1 MIQLKKAIIIGI
13 TGQDGA
19 LLAKLLL
26 AKGYHVIGITR
37 GLRKKYN
44 RLEFLN
50 IEKDVEII
58 EMSQISYDQI
68 CKILLKYK
76 PDEVYNLSSQ
86 SSVSESFSLPI
97 ETVSYNILAV
107 INWLEAIYNS
117 RPETKYYQASSSEM
131 FGNISEQM
139 LPLKEST
146 IFYPAS
152 PYGVSKAAAHWLTI
166 NYRESK
172 NLFTTSGILFNH
184 ESCLRGENFI
194 LKKTLNTALKIKMG
208 LSKSQLTVGNLSI
221 TRDWGY
227 APIYVEAMWLMMQQ
241 DNADDFIIC
250 SGNGVALD
258 KIIKLIFSKLFLSF
272 EEHVVIDHSLFRPL
286 ELVTIYGDNTKSKNE
301 LGWNYNLTTENLIDQ
316 LIKDETAFI
325 EWELKR

>member
-1 MIQLKKAIIIGI
+1 M
-13 TGQDGA
+13 
-19 LLAKLLL
+19 
-26 AKGYHVIGITR
+26 
-37 GLRKKYN
+37 
-44 RLEFLN
+44 
-50 IEKDVEII
+50 
-58 EMSQISYDQI
+58 
-68 CKILLKYK
+68 
-76 PDEVYNLSSQ
+76 
-86 SSVSESFSLPI
+86 
-97 ETVSYNILAV
+97 
-107 INWLEAIYNS
+107 
-117 RPETKYYQASSSEM
+117 
-131 FGNISEQM
+131 
-139 LPLKEST
+139 
-146 IFYPAS
+146 
-152 PYGVSKAAAHWLTI
+152 
-166 NYRESK
+166 
-172 NLFTTSGILFNH
+172 FNH

-286 ELVTIYGDNTKSKNE
+286 ELVTIYGDKTKSKNE

-316 LIKDETAFI
+316 LIKDETAVI